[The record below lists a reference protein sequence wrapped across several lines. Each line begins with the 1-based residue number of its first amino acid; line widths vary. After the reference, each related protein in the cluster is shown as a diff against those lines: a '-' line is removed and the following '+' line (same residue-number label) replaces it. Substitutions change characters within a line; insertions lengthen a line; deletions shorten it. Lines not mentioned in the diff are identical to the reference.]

1 MNRHNDT
8 ETLTLL
14 REIRDL
20 VQILVLRE
28 IPIAVSSSDV
38 DERPARKL
46 FTWAS
51 LHGDASRRTDR

>member
-1 MNRHNDT
+1 MKRHNDT

-28 IPIAVSSSDV
+28 IPIPAFSSEM

-51 LHGDASRRTDR
+51 LHGNASRRTDR

>member
-8 ETLTLL
+8 ETLALL

-28 IPIAVSSSDV
+28 MPLPAPVSDSEELPS
-38 DERPARKL
+38 RKL

-51 LHGDASRRTDR
+51 LHGNTTRRTR

>member
-28 IPIAVSSSDV
+28 IPLPTPCPSEED
-38 DERPARKL
+38 RPARKL

-51 LHGDASRRTDR
+51 LHGNSTKHPR

>member
-8 ETLTLL
+8 ETLALL

-28 IPIAVSSSDV
+28 MSIPAPSESED
-38 DERPARKL
+38 RPSRKL

-51 LHGDASRRTDR
+51 LHGNSSRGTNH